1 MGQFLG
7 NKNAYFDVLADP
19 SHRYLAALNYTGAL
33 LMWEWKEQKFSLIEC
48 FNGHSNAV
56 KGLEWNHSGDF
67 LVSASK
73 DQTTR
78 VIALNAETKTY
89 HEISS
94 AQIHGYDINAVTV
107 VKVKASVIDLIGGG
121 MGRSDSIY
129 IIGFAVAPGTEVTI
143 ADPSNGFKFKDISYL
158 WKINRNFRSKN
169 LISL

>member
-19 SHRYLAALNYTGAL
+19 SHRYLAALNYTGGL

-89 HEISS
+89 HEISR

-107 VKVKASVIDLIGGG
+107 VKVKDSVIDLIACG
-121 MGRSDSIY
+121 
-129 IIGFAVAPGTEVTI
+129 
-143 ADPSNGFKFKDISYL
+143 ADEKVVRVL
-158 WKINRNFRSKN
+158 
-169 LISL
+169 